1 MVEKWLIQV
10 EETMITSI
18 RYVIKDATK
27 DYVKTPRKKWVV
39 EWPGQVVI
47 CTSQIYWTSETEDAI
62 RKDTLK
68 NYLETC
74 NSQITDTVALVR
86 GDLESGARITL
97 GALIVIDV
105 HGKLLIQSLNKTEL
119 ILTNLS
125 S

>member
-27 DYVKTPRKKWVV
+27 DYVKTPRKKWVI

-47 CTSQIYWTSETEDAI
+47 CSSQIYWTSETEDAI
-62 RKDTLK
+62 RTNTLK
-68 NYLETC
+68 DYLETC
-74 NSQITDTVALVR
+74 NNQINDTVALVR
-86 GDLESGARITL
+86 GDLESGARVTL

-105 HGKLLIQSLNKTEL
+105 HGKEEALLY
-119 ILTNLS
+119 
-125 S
+125 